1 MRINTNAHAYSQGSS
16 KARRDVAL
24 AADIKVVKD
33 FETNVFSGA
42 SIETDNHNVDSLLN
56 LVGVVRAW
64 PNKRV
69 ALSPV
74 EGLSSI
80 GDAAAASNYT
90 THNATGVSKLHD
102 RGIFGQGVKVGVVDS
117 GTWYKHPA
125 VGGPTRIERSAVIL
139 TSRSW
144 AEALALALRSPVA
157 MTWLATDVSSNAAD
171 ANAEGEI
178 DNIAVWPIVTEDK
191 VPDDDPEDQLGH
203 GRSSRRYIKN
213 KKSDHILGTHV
224 AGIIAGK
231 NDL

>member
-1 MRINTNAHAYSQGSS
+1 MPPEGKSSEQNGNAHAFPQGSA

-33 FETNVFSGA
+33 FETDVFSGA

-56 LVGVVRAW
+56 LAGVVRAW

-125 VGGPTRIERSAVIL
+125 VCDPTWIERSAVRL
-139 TSRSW
+139 TLSSL
-144 AEALALALRSPVA
+144 AEDLARVSKSPVA
-157 MTWLATDVSSNAAD
+157 MILLATGVS
-171 ANAEGEI
+171 
-178 DNIAVWPIVTEDK
+178 
-191 VPDDDPEDQLGH
+191 
-203 GRSSRRYIKN
+203 
-213 KKSDHILGTHV
+213 
-224 AGIIAGK
+224 
-231 NDL
+231 

>member
-1 MRINTNAHAYSQGSS
+1 MFLPCVLACPIRHSNAHTTSQGSS

-33 FETNVFSGA
+33 FETDVFSGA
-42 SIETDNHNVDSLLN
+42 SIETDNHNVDSLLS
-56 LVGVVRAW
+56 LAGVVRAW

-80 GDAAAASNYT
+80 GDAAASNYT

-125 VGGPTRIERSAVIL
+125 V
-139 TSRSW
+139 
-144 AEALALALRSPVA
+144 
-157 MTWLATDVSSNAAD
+157 
-171 ANAEGEI
+171 
-178 DNIAVWPIVTEDK
+178 
-191 VPDDDPEDQLGH
+191 
-203 GRSSRRYIKN
+203 
-213 KKSDHILGTHV
+213 
-224 AGIIAGK
+224 
-231 NDL
+231 

>member
-1 MRINTNAHAYSQGSS
+1 MHLLSIAGLLLSALPSPGSAQPFVARQASEEANVTSAVPRSYIIEYATVSFPTPRSPIQEGTVIAHACSQGSN

-33 FETNVFSGA
+33 FETDVFSGA
-42 SIETDNHNVDSLLN
+42 SIETDNHSVDSLLS
-56 LVGVVRAW
+56 LAGVVRAW

-80 GDAAAASNYT
+80 GDAAAAGNYT

-125 VGGPTRIERSAVIL
+125 VC
-139 TSRSW
+139 
-144 AEALALALRSPVA
+144 
-157 MTWLATDVSSNAAD
+157 
-171 ANAEGEI
+171 
-178 DNIAVWPIVTEDK
+178 
-191 VPDDDPEDQLGH
+191 
-203 GRSSRRYIKN
+203 
-213 KKSDHILGTHV
+213 
-224 AGIIAGK
+224 
-231 NDL
+231 DLS